1 MFKSFCF
8 LLACLI
14 CLQCLQV
21 HEGRTQD
28 ESFPPTLAPSTP
40 SPPPPDPRRAHH
52 RRLPH
57 PSVSR
62 PSLTLV
68 LFVPVP
74 LSPLSHLSV
83 ISRGFSLSSLAH
95 NCAALVRQTHSFH
108 QRAQEGI
115 FLGRA
120 LTEKPLLQGTNH
132 VQTSIPPNRE
142 QGSGDGFNLS
152 FLPPTL

>member
-1 MFKSFCF
+1 MTHIPTPGVPH
-8 LLACLI
+8 L
-14 CLQCLQV
+14 
-21 HEGRTQD
+21 
-28 ESFPPTLAPSTP
+28 PPLTP
-40 SPPPPDPRRAHH
+40 PADPRRDHH
-52 RRLPH
+52 CRLPH

-68 LFVPVP
+68 LFVPIP

-95 NCAALVRQTHSFH
+95 NCDALVRQTHSFH
-108 QRAQEGI
+108 QRAQEEI

-132 VQTSIPPNRE
+132 VQTSIAPNRE
-142 QGSGDGFNLS
+142 QGSGDAFNLS
-152 FLPPTL
+152 FFATDFLTLFSQAVVCILTA

>member
-1 MFKSFCF
+1 MFQSLCF
-8 LLACLI
+8 LLACLSS
-14 CLQCLQV
+14 V
-21 HEGRTQD
+21 FT
-28 ESFPPTLAPSTP
+28 PTLAPSTP
-40 SPPPPDPRRAHH
+40 SPHPTPVTPITH
-52 RRLPH
+52 RLPH

-132 VQTSIPPNRE
+132 VQTSIAPNRE